1 MHERVSWGYDQALA
15 DHWAATVCELK
26 AQQHADPAPSLP
38 YQRTIFCEAKSAL
51 GRPNRAETPT
61 WAENMGVREW
71 LLRCQ
76 ERGRLRRELA
86 RMCARDFGDLAVP
99 QNLITEELRRWPW
112 QEPSPQ
118 WEAIARCRAPKS
130 EPMTADEREA

>member
-1 MHERVSWGYDQALA
+1 
-15 DHWAATVCELK
+15 
-26 AQQHADPAPSLP
+26 
-38 YQRTIFCEAKSAL
+38 
-51 GRPNRAETPT
+51 
-61 WAENMGVREW
+61 MGVREW

-118 WEAIARCRAPKS
+118 WEAIARRRAPKS